1 MLSIA
6 DGLIEVPFLSEG
18 VIKKTIASG
27 FLEQEEQKAY
37 EEQLMKEAI
46 ESSKKE
52 TSSPQINKNI
62 NKNPAAQPNKPIQ
75 QPQIP
80 NPQLNSRSNLINFGI
95 REEDIKKLTDLS
107 FSREAAI
114 RALRATGGDPE
125 KAAALLFAESGNFF

>member
-6 DGLIEVPFLSEG
+6 DGMIEVPFLSEG

-46 ESSKKE
+46 ENSKKE
-52 TSSPQINKNI
+52 TTSPQINKNV
-62 NKNPAAQPNKPIQ
+62 NKNTTQLNKPPTQ

-80 NPQLNSRSNLINFGI
+80 NPMPNNRNNINSFGI

-125 KAAALLFAESGNFF
+125 KAASLLFAESGNFF